1 MASGIYN
8 RAKFNLMA
16 GLMDLNDTGA
26 DTIKCALLTDSHSFD
41 ADNNTW
47 SQISAN
53 EASGVVYVAGGQA
66 LTNPTVTQNGTPD
79 NNAVF
84 DADNVTWA
92 SETITAAFAVLYD
105 DTLPGKDLICCFD
118 FGGNKSS
125 SNGDFVISFDADGII
140 ELS

>member
-26 DTIKCALLTDSHSFD
+26 DTVKCALLTDSHSFN
-41 ADNNTW
+41 ADHNTW

-53 EASGVVYVAGGQA
+53 EASGLVYTAGGKA
-66 LTNPTVTQNGTPD
+66 LTGLVVTQD
-79 NNAVF
+79 DANNKAIF

-105 DTLPGKDLICCFD
+105 DTLAGKDLICCFD

-125 SNGDFVISFDADGII
+125 SNGDFTISFDADGII
-140 ELS
+140 ELT